1 MYIMTHFLKNVLT
14 FLFRYDIY
22 ISFCSKF
29 VLGQKLPFAL
39 SEPLFR
45 KERTMNNS
53 IGCGGCILALALWAG
68 SVSFVSWILMLLF
81 GALHDSGLGYIPHLS
96 FWQAVGFWLIV
107 STIAIPFRG
116 GRSRS

>member
-1 MYIMTHFLKNVLT
+1 
-14 FLFRYDIY
+14 
-22 ISFCSKF
+22 
-29 VLGQKLPFAL
+29 
-39 SEPLFR
+39 
-45 KERTMNNS
+45 MNNN
-53 IGCGGCILALALWAG
+53 IGCGGCVIALTLWAG

-81 GALHDSGLGYIPHLS
+81 GALHDSGIEYVPRLS

>member
-14 FLFRYDIY
+14 FLIQYDIY

-29 VLGQKLPFAL
+29 RIKGRSCPLAL
-39 SEPLFR
+39 SESLL
-45 KERTMNNS
+45 KGEIMNNN
-53 IGCGGCILALALWAG
+53 IGCGCVVALALWAG

-81 GALHDSGLGYIPHLS
+81 GALHNSGLEYVPRLS

>member
-1 MYIMTHFLKNVLT
+1 MYIMTHFMKNVLT

-68 SVSFVSWILMLLF
+68 SVSFVSWIL
-81 GALHDSGLGYIPHLS
+81 AERSEERR
-96 FWQAVGFWLIV
+96 VGKEC
-107 STIAIPFRG
+107 
-116 GRSRS
+116 RSRWSPYH